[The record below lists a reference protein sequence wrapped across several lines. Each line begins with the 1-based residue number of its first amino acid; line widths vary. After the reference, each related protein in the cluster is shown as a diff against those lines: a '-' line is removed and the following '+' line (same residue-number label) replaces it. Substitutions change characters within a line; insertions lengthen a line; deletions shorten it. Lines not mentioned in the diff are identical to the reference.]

1 MSRIAPVVCPILVG
15 RDELLR
21 LAERRLAE
29 VRDGRGGLLL
39 LSGDAGIGKTRMLGA
54 ITRHAAVVGFHA
66 ATGSVAPADRDVPH
80 AIILDLARAMRR
92 APQLAPV
99 GQALISRLAHADAPD
114 GAATGHAG
122 RMLVLDLADI
132 LAEAAAEPTLLAFED
147 LQWADDLSL
156 DVLASVARRL
166 VDLPLF
172 IVATLRADQL
182 TPEAAV
188 GGWRARLLTQRLGE
202 EARLTRLSVEETAVM
217 ARILLDDRTVD
228 DETVRAIHER
238 TDGIPLHVEELLGT
252 LADGPTTSV
261 DDVRA
266 SRVPDTIE
274 ATVLERLGH
283 RTPGARQVAAAGAVL
298 GRRFAPATVGRI
310 LDRSEEDLTEP
321 VAELVAHAFLEELP
335 RTGEVDFR
343 NQLVRDAIYG
353 AIPAGER
360 RRLHGIVAEL
370 VDGGA
375 DGSGIQASGHY
386 ELAGRTADAF
396 RTAIVEADAAARV
409 SAHREAMELYRRAVR
424 NMPAEMPPAER
435 GRVFED
441 LGREEATQDAT
452 TAAAASLSEA
462 HEAYVDA
469 GDRLSSARVVAI
481 LAGVRHLLGDG
492 VAVVGPGLEA
502 ELQTLEGLDG
512 PEADRVRARLEAAL
526 AAALSR
532 DIARPACLA
541 HAERAVE
548 LARRTGDVAI
558 ELDALVSMVGIRPF
572 EGDQEETIRLVGEV
586 TRRGREQGLDDEAGR
601 AYRLG
606 GAACSEVFAYDHA
619 ERLLR
624 DGIAFAEQ
632 HELWNHRCYMT
643 AHLGLVLWA
652 TGRWPEADAVAV
664 AALHE
669 ARGGVTTRVTGC
681 YVRGYVA
688 LSEGRLGDARGLLD
702 ESLALG
708 ERSGDIIRLS
718 LPLWGLAETA
728 LLEGR
733 LEEAIELTERG
744 RAVSARVDDAA
755 LLAPFVVTGTRAR
768 LASRGVL
775 EAERWVADTGGVVR
789 GSHDSDDP
797 AGRHPRRGPACP
809 RERRNGSRPRDASRC
824 DPRLGRG
831 SSVVGGDLGA
841 TGSRRV
847 PPAEPAGQ
855 RGRRA
860 AQRCPGS
867 GRRAWIAAAGRA
879 RRPAPSRRA
888 WATPV
893 CRAAGHR

>member
-1 MSRIAPVVCPILVG
+1 M
-15 RDELLR
+15 
-21 LAERRLAE
+21 
-29 VRDGRGGLLL
+29 
-39 LSGDAGIGKTRMLGA
+39 
-54 ITRHAAVVGFHA
+54 
-66 ATGSVAPADRDVPH
+66 
-80 AIILDLARAMRR
+80 
-92 APQLAPV
+92 
-99 GQALISRLAHADAPD
+99 
-114 GAATGHAG
+114 
-122 RMLVLDLADI
+122 
-132 LAEAAAEPTLLAFED
+132 
-147 LQWADDLSL
+147 
-156 DVLASVARRL
+156 
-166 VDLPLF
+166 
-172 IVATLRADQL
+172 
-182 TPEAAV
+182 
-188 GGWRARLLTQRLGE
+188 
-202 EARLTRLSVEETAVM
+202 
-217 ARILLDDRTVD
+217 
-228 DETVRAIHER
+228 
-238 TDGIPLHVEELLGT
+238 
-252 LADGPTTSV
+252 
-261 DDVRA
+261 
-266 SRVPDTIE
+266 
-274 ATVLERLGH
+274 
-283 RTPGARQVAAAGAVL
+283 
-298 GRRFAPATVGRI
+298 
-310 LDRSEEDLTEP
+310 
-321 VAELVAHAFLEELP
+321 
-335 RTGEVDFR
+335 
-343 NQLVRDAIYG
+343 
-353 AIPAGER
+353 
-360 RRLHGIVAEL
+360 
-370 VDGGA
+370 
-375 DGSGIQASGHY
+375 
-386 ELAGRTADAF
+386 
-396 RTAIVEADAAARV
+396 
-409 SAHREAMELYRRAVR
+409 
-424 NMPAEMPPAER
+424 
-435 GRVFED
+435 
-441 LGREEATQDAT
+441 
-452 TAAAASLSEA
+452 
-462 HEAYVDA
+462 
-469 GDRLSSARVVAI
+469 
-481 LAGVRHLLGDG
+481 RHLLGDG

-775 EAERWVADTGGVVR
+775 EAERWVADTGASSVGAQIATIQPAATHAEGLLALASGETGRARGSSGDAVR
-789 GSHDSDDP
+789 GWDEVRRSWEATWARLDLAACHLRSQRVNEAVELLSDARAVAD
-797 AGRHPRRGPACP
+797 AL
-809 RERRNGSRPRDASRC
+809 GSRPLAERAAQLLRDA
-824 DPRLGRG
+824 
-831 SSVVGGDLGA
+831 
-841 TGSRRV
+841 
-847 PPAEPAGQ
+847 
-855 RGRRA
+855 RGRRHS
-860 AQRCPGS
+860 P
-867 GRRAWIAAAGRA
+867 
-879 RRPAPSRRA
+879 RP
-888 WATPV
+888 
-893 CRAAGHR
+893 GHR